1 MTAPAKKA
9 APKPGPKSSAGTGA
23 AEKAIG
29 KSATKGKEDKP
40 TGPRY
45 TRKSY
50 VAKEGFKLY
59 EATGRAGKI
68 NVRQFDQVM
77 THAADV
83 QDTAHPN
90 ADWHD
95 GVITRFFPSK
105 EKADDYKAKKEAEAD
120 TVNVKIVAA
129 QPYKGQG
136 E

>member
-1 MTAPAKKA
+1 
-9 APKPGPKSSAGTGA
+9 
-23 AEKAIG
+23 G
-29 KSATKGKEDKP
+29 KSAKAEKVEQ

-50 VAKEGFKLY
+50 TCKEGFKLY

-68 NVRQFDQVM
+68 NVRAFDQVM

-83 QDTAHPN
+83 QDPEHPN
-90 ADWHD
+90 VDWHT
-95 GVITRFFPSK
+95 GVITRFFRSK
-105 EKADDYKAKKEAEAD
+105 EKAEDYKAKKEAEGEG
-120 TVNVKIVAA
+120 VNVRIVTV